1 MSNPSSLPTTGGFV
15 RPEGIKVEV
24 RRMRFPFEETGFDR
38 YWMDGSPFKSLF
50 WTQLSTSFDAGER
63 FFIDS
68 ARALKEHIDEPALH
82 EELVEFCKQEGH
94 HTFQHLKFDRMNAAM
109 GIDVAGCERR
119 YRWLLNR
126 VRRRYSPLSQLAVTV
141 ALEHFTAGLASE
153 VLANQKMSAGADP
166 NVYVLWQ
173 WHAVEES
180 EHKATCYEIY
190 EAAGGGYARRVIFMP
205 LAWTLIVGMSLFNTV
220 VLLKND
226 RKLFTRDTLSGLG
239 YLFGRKG
246 VLSSL
251 LPSFLRFF
259 KPTFH
264 PWQEDNSRAVVEWHA
279 QHPQYRDTGREARPV
294 VNLPVAASLPAAA

>member
-1 MSNPSSLPTTGGFV
+1 MSKHGRAVTGTFS

-24 RRMRFPFEETGFDR
+24 RRMRFPFEERGFDR
-38 YWMDGSPFKSLF
+38 YWLDGSPFKSLF

-68 ARALKEHIDEPALH
+68 ARALKDHIKEPALH
-82 EELVEFCKQEGH
+82 EEMVEFCKQEGH

-119 YRWLLNR
+119 FRWLLNR
-126 VRRRYSPLSQLAVTV
+126 VRKRYSPISMLAVTV

-153 VLANQKMSAGADP
+153 LLTNEHMSAGADP

-180 EHKATCYEIY
+180 EHKATCFEIY
-190 EAAGGGYARRVIFMP
+190 EAAGGGYLRRVLLMP
-205 LAWTLIVGMSLFNTV
+205 LAWLLITALSLFNTA

-226 RKLFTRDTLSGLG
+226 KKLFTRDTLSGLA
-239 YLFGRKG
+239 YLFGRHG
-246 VLSSL
+246 VLTRMVPTFFS
-251 LPSFLRFF
+251 FF
-259 KPTFH
+259 KPNFH
-264 PWQEDNSRAVVEWHA
+264 PWQEDNSQAVRDWHA
-279 QHPQYRDTGREARPV
+279 QNPQFRDTSREVRPHTAV
-294 VNLPVAASLPAAA
+294 TAPALSVA